1 MYFSFPTVTCSAFK
15 QGVTRSWPE
24 ATYVVVRYIIL
35 RERVD
40 RTDATMAGTVSLPF
54 LGRPTVRVRRVPN
67 VERLQVVLQDVFVH
81 LGGVS
86 SANAAKRIR
95 TAREK
100 IGRDVVIHQVRE
112 GANTLLATTLT
123 DAVDLLIE
131 VDVPAARQLRHQLI
145 QLGKLVVGGDPDG
158 TVATEIQA
166 NKKLLHAMEPQERS
180 LFKELMLPDD
190 FKHSMQVHVLAVVF
204 LPASCCYSD
213 SHNPLVLQA
222 TRVTVVNRIPIK
234 EDRKGVVYA
243 VTSPL
248 LNAIKIG
255 HWNASTHSLDAQCR
269 KFYGHDIQ
277 MITATTSTPKR
288 LEEHLHR
295 QVAEHHLS
303 GSLYD
308 KSMVDAIFRTVR
320 NPE

>member
-1 MYFSFPTVTCSAFK
+1 VRVYFSFPTVTCSAFK

-54 LGRPTVRVRRVPN
+54 LGKPTVRVRRVPN

-86 SANAAKRIR
+86 SAHAAKRIR

-112 GANTLLATTLT
+112 GPNTLLATTLT
-123 DAVDLLIE
+123 DAVDMLIE
-131 VDVPAARQLRHQLI
+131 VDVPAARELRHQLI

-166 NKKLLHAMEPQERS
+166 NKQLLEAMEPQERS

-190 FKHSMQVHVLAVVF
+190 FKHSMQVHVLCCGVSASQLLLLRLSQPACPTGYKGHCYKQNSHQRGPQGRSVCCDVTASECHQNRSLECKHA
-204 LPASCCYSD
+204 LPRRPMPQILWS
-213 SHNPLVLQA
+213 
-222 TRVTVVNRIPIK
+222 
-234 EDRKGVVYA
+234 
-243 VTSPL
+243 
-248 LNAIKIG
+248 
-255 HWNASTHSLDAQCR
+255 
-269 KFYGHDIQ
+269 
-277 MITATTSTPKR
+277 
-288 LEEHLHR
+288 
-295 QVAEHHLS
+295 
-303 GSLYD
+303 
-308 KSMVDAIFRTVR
+308 
-320 NPE
+320 